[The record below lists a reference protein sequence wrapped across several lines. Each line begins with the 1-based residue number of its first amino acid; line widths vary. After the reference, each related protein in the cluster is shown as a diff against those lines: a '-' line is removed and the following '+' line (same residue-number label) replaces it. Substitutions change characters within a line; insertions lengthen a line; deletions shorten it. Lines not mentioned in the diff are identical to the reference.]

1 MKILDAVI
9 VGAGPAGSAT
19 AISLAR
25 NGYNVALIDKQ
36 QFPREK
42 LCGDFVNPIN
52 WPVFRELGVEE
63 RILAEA
69 HSPVTGFRITSPTGE
84 SAEALFS
91 ASSEAPC
98 YGLGLMRARLDD
110 VLLQRASEVGAMIKT
125 GCRLRHISKNPSG
138 WELETSTGE
147 AWTAKILVGAD
158 GRNSWLAK
166 RLGMTEQS
174 GQRSRSVGF
183 QMRLNCAEASGRVEI
198 HLFPGGYAGFIN
210 VGGGTA
216 TLGLAIDKNALSGRD
231 AVSLLSERLA
241 KNPFLKRILRR
252 YASGDRLRSAYPVY
266 LPKRRSYAEAV
277 LLVGDAARVTEPV
290 SGEGIYFALTSGIL
304 AARTLDDALR
314 KGDVSE
320 HLLANYEQ
328 ACRRALRRRLFM
340 NSLLRFAVY
349 RPALLNRMIHWSA
362 TNNRLLRAIVDQV
375 CIPATSSWPS

>member
-52 WPVFRELGVEE
+52 WPLFRELGVEK

-69 HSPVTGFRITSPTGE
+69 HSPVTGFRITSPSGE

-91 ASSEAPC
+91 GSSQVPG

-110 VLLQRASEVGAMIKT
+110 VLLQRASEVGATIKT
-125 GCRLRHISKNPSG
+125 GCRLRLISKSPAG
-138 WELETSTGE
+138 WKLETSTGE
-147 AWTAKILVGAD
+147 SWTAKMLVGAD
-158 GRNSWLAK
+158 GRNSGLAK
-166 RLGMTEQS
+166 RLGLNKRT

-183 QMRLNCAEASGRVEI
+183 QMRFNCAETNERIEI

-210 VGGGTA
+210 VGRGIA

-231 AVSLLSERLA
+231 AVASLSERLA
-241 KNPFLKRILRR
+241 ENPFLKRILCQ
-252 YASGDRLRSAYPVY
+252 YAGGDRLRSAYPVY
-266 LPKRRSYAEAV
+266 FPKRRSYAEGV

-290 SGEGIYFALTSGIL
+290 SGEGIFFAMTSGIL
-304 AARTLDDALR
+304 AAGTLDDALR

-320 HLLANYEQ
+320 RLLANYEQ
-328 ACRRALRRRLFM
+328 ACRRVFRRRTFI

-349 RPALLNRMIHWSA
+349 RPALLNRIVHWSA
-362 TNNRLLRAIVDQV
+362 INNRLLNAIVDQV
-375 CIPATSSWPS
+375 CIPTTSSCRS